1 MKRNLLDVVTK
12 VLDQGPICDN
22 CMGRQFAKLSTGL
35 SNKERGTA
43 IRTVLAM
50 LRDQEIHKA
59 KKCWVCN
66 GLFDSL
72 DVWVQ
77 RAVKA
82 LSGYEYNTFLVGT
95 KVSGLLA
102 ENEEILWAESGTT
115 HAEPLKSELNREV
128 GKLIQPQTGK
138 EVDFERP
145 DIVVTLDL
153 AEEKVELQ
161 VNPIFIYGKYRKLVR
176 GIPQTAWP
184 CPQCGGNGCKSC
196 KNTGKMYQTS
206 VEELIAPSVLKLSGG
221 ADAVFHG
228 AGREDVDARMLGTG
242 RPFVLGI
249 KEPVRR
255 HFNLANLRDII
266 NKHAKGKVKVS
277 SLKFVDKE
285 AVEAVKSEYSDK
297 VYRLRIVF
305 KKAVPREKLEA
316 ALDKLT
322 KTAIKQRT
330 PLRVAHRR
338 ADKIRTKRARS
349 ATLKAMSNNKASIC
363 IECEGGLY
371 VKELISGDDGRT
383 KPSLSK
389 LVGADAQVLEL
400 DVIKVKEALHAKVR
414 RNKKKK

>member
-1 MKRNLLDVVTK
+1 MKNNLLDVAAK

-22 CMGRQFAKLSTGL
+22 CLGRQFAKLSTGL
-35 SNKERGTA
+35 SDKERGAA

-50 LRDQEIHKA
+50 LGDKEIYKA

-66 GLFDSL
+66 GLFDAL
-72 DVWVQ
+72 DVWAQ
-77 RAVKA
+77 KAVKA
-82 LSGYEYNTFLVGT
+82 LSGYEYDTFLVGT

-128 GKLIQPQTGK
+128 GKLIWSKTGK
-138 EVDFERP
+138 EVNFERP
-145 DIVVTLDL
+145 DIVVMLDL
-153 AEEKVELQ
+153 AENKVELQ
-161 VNPIFIYGKYRKLVR
+161 VNPIFIYGKYRKLTR

-184 CPQCGGNGCKSC
+184 CPQCGGKGCENC

-206 VEELIAPSVLKLSGG
+206 VAELITPPIIKLSGG
-221 ADAVFHG
+221 VDAVFHG

-242 RPFVLGI
+242 RPFVLEV

-255 HFNLANLRDII
+255 HFDLTKLKDKI
-266 NKHAKGKVKVS
+266 NKYAKGKVKVRN
-277 SLKFVDKE
+277 LKFVDKE
-285 AVEAVKSEYSDK
+285 AVEAVKSEYADK
-297 VYRLRIVF
+297 VYRLRIIF
-305 KKAVPREKLEA
+305 KRAVPREKLES
-316 ALDKLT
+316 ALNKLT

-338 ADKIRTKRARS
+338 TDKIRTKRVRS
-349 ATLKAMSNNKASIC
+349 AVPKAMSNKRATIY

-371 VKELISGDDGRT
+371 IKELISGDDGRT
-383 KPSLSK
+383 KPSLSG
-389 LVGADAQVLEL
+389 LVGTDAQVLEL
-400 DVIKVKEALHAKVR
+400 DVMKVKEASHAKVL